1 MKDTQMT
8 ITTDDIIELG
18 GHDLMRAVGC
28 VYPDIQPPHWGDDD
42 EDDDVPYPY
51 ETREEYLLAGGDKVS
66 VTTLRDIRDE
76 ISCLIDA
83 AVEEYA
89 QSGQMRRYDAC
100 QLLEFLGGALRNGH

>member
-1 MKDTQMT
+1 MTTT
-8 ITTDDIIELG
+8 ITTDDIADLG
-18 GHDLMRAVGC
+18 GSDLMRSVGC

-42 EDDDVPYPY
+42 EEQTDADTIP
-51 ETREEYLLAGGDKVS
+51 VS
-66 VTTLRDIRDE
+66 ALRDIRDE